1 MTKILKA
8 GLIAVSMVAFSG
20 GAFADE
26 AKDIKKGAKLFKK
39 KCTACHTMDDGG
51 KAKVGPNL
59 FGIVGKKIA
68 TSEGYKY
75 SSAMTKFGEGD
86 KVWDEATLDHYLKK
100 PAKLV
105 KGTKMS
111 FAGLKKEKK
120 RKRLIAYLKTLTAAK

>member
-1 MTKILKA
+1 MNKILKA

-26 AKDIKKGAKLFKK
+26 AKDIKKGAKMFKK
-39 KCTACHTMDDGG
+39 KCTACHTMDKGG

-59 FGIVGKKIA
+59 FGIMGKKIA
-68 TSEGYKY
+68 TTEGYKY
-75 SSAMTKFGEGD
+75 STAMKKFGEGD
-86 KVWDEATLDHYLKK
+86 KVWDEATLSEYLKK

-111 FAGLKKEKK
+111 FSGIKKDKK
-120 RKRLIAYLKTLTAAK
+120 RNRLLAYLKTLSDAK